1 MARPLLGIS
10 PTTLCPEA
18 LCTKPGPRS
27 SVPQMSSISARGQAP
42 STPSLNPQ
50 TWAQADPPAPPP
62 AHRTRARGGGWGGK
76 VGLPPLQVHPLKCTT
91 NGTEPKE
98 SGCLIEK
105 KKKRTGRAPTVVR
118 CGVWLCPL
126 PRLSKTIASTPT
138 SPASAALPLLPGGSS
153 HCQEG
158 PRALPCP
165 LQVPLRPGPS
175 G

>member
-27 SVPQMSSISARGQAP
+27 SVPQMSSISAPGQAP

-62 AHRTRARGGGWGGK
+62 AHRTRARGAGWGGK

-105 KKKRTGRAPTVVR
+105 KKNE
-118 CGVWLCPL
+118 LEEHPL
-126 PRLSKTIASTPT
+126 W
-138 SPASAALPLLPGGSS
+138 
-153 HCQEG
+153 
-158 PRALPCP
+158 
-165 LQVPLRPGPS
+165 
-175 G
+175 

>member
-27 SVPQMSSISARGQAP
+27 SVPQMSSISAPGQAP

-105 KKKRTGRAPTVVR
+105 KKTNWKSTH
-118 CGVWLCPL
+118 CGKMW
-126 PRLSKTIASTPT
+126 RL
-138 SPASAALPLLPGGSS
+138 ALPPP
-153 HCQEG
+153 Q
-158 PRALPCP
+158 P
-165 LQVPLRPGPS
+165 Q
-175 G
+175 